1 MKIVD
6 TKQYLESLYGKF
18 LTIWIDGGALFS
30 IDKFSS
36 YKIINSVGTIEK
48 NVVLFG
54 SSSNVKFMVKS
65 FHGFGF
71 KVKGSQEHV
80 WVDKMNEKEM
90 AIIVYAV
97 IEI

>member
-48 NVVLFG
+48 KYEKFVSDSNSCICTLVIIDIFCIWVV
-54 SSSNVKFMVKS
+54 VKIS
-65 FHGFGF
+65 YLSH
-71 KVKGSQEHV
+71 
-80 WVDKMNEKEM
+80 
-90 AIIVYAV
+90 
-97 IEI
+97 